1 MAKEIKYKLEVL
13 GGYLATFRGELSWQW
28 KKHRKVRESGVIFLT
43 ASLDPGISEVFMD
56 FSVTKSQF
64 GVWQLLLKESR
75 TIYTSISASTRN
87 I

>member
-13 GGYLATFRGELSWQW
+13 GGYLATFWGELSWQW

-56 FSVTKSQF
+56 FSVTKASL
-64 GVWQLLLKESR
+64 VSDSCYWKNLE
-75 TIYTSISASTRN
+75 YTLPSTRN